1 MSEEQTQ
8 EQSQEQDFV
17 VAEEN
22 KVGQDTVEI
31 PSYVPEKFWDKD
43 KNELNVEELGMSYKA
58 LEKKL
63 GQRTESLVSDLR
75 EEIKGEMSAQAPEEY
90 EIPELE
96 LPEGVNVDINP
107 EEPMLQWWAN
117 TAKQRGLSQDEF
129 AEGIRQFVNNEIA
142 GLPDIQAEKELL
154 GDNAEQRIESA
165 NLWAKKNLTPDS
177 YDSISQ
183 FAARADGVKVIEEL
197 MNLTKEAPIPQHE
210 TQLDIKPSMADLRS
224 MMNDPRYHEDGK
236 KDPAYIEKVTQL
248 FNKYAT

>member
-8 EQSQEQDFV
+8 DTQQQEQDFA

-22 KVGQDTVEI
+22 KVESSI
-31 PSYVPEKFWDKD
+31 PEYVPEKFWDKD

-63 GQRTESLVSDLR
+63 GQRTDVLYKEL
-75 EEIKGEMSAQAPEEY
+75 EEDYAKRMSAKAPEEY
-90 EIPELE
+90 VIPELE
-96 LPEGVNVDINP
+96 LPEGVNVDINT
-107 EEPMLQWWAN
+107 EEPMLQWWAD
-117 TAKQRGLSQDEF
+117 TARKAGLSQEQF
-129 AEGIRQFVNNEIA
+129 AEGIEQFVNNEIA

-177 YDSISQ
+177 YDAISQ

-210 TQLDIKPSMADLRS
+210 TQIDVKPSLADIRS
-224 MMNDPRYHEDGK
+224 MMNDPRYYEDGR

>member
-8 EQSQEQDFV
+8 DTQQQEQDFL

-22 KVGQDTVEI
+22 KVESSI
-31 PSYVPEKFWDKD
+31 PEYAPEKFWDKD

-63 GQRTESLVSDLR
+63 GQRTDVLYKEL
-75 EEIKGEMSAQAPEEY
+75 EEDYANKMSAQAPEEY
-90 EIPELE
+90 VIPELE
-96 LPEGVNVDINP
+96 LPEGVNVDINT
-107 EEPMLQWWAN
+107 EEPMLQWWAD
-117 TAKQRGLSQDEF
+117 TARKAGLSQEQF
-129 AEGIRQFVNNEIA
+129 AEGIEQFVNNEIA

-154 GDNAEQRIESA
+154 GDNADQRIESA

-177 YDSISQ
+177 YDAISQ

-210 TQLDIKPSMADLRS
+210 TQIDVKPSLADIRS
-224 MMNDPRYHEDGK
+224 MMNDPRYYEDGR

>member
-8 EQSQEQDFV
+8 DTQQQEQDFV

-22 KVGQDTVEI
+22 KVESSI
-31 PSYVPEKFWDKD
+31 PEYAPEKFWDKD
-43 KNELNVEELGMSYKA
+43 RNELNVEELGMSYKA

-63 GQRTESLVSDLR
+63 GQRTDVLYKEL
-75 EEIKGEMSAQAPEEY
+75 EEDYANRMSAKAPEEY
-90 EIPELE
+90 VIPELE
-96 LPEGVNVDINP
+96 LPEGVNVDINT
-107 EEPMLQWWAN
+107 EEPMLQWWAD
-117 TAKQRGLSQDEF
+117 TARKAGLSQEQF
-129 AEGIRQFVNNEIA
+129 AEGIEQFVNNEIA

-154 GDNAEQRIESA
+154 GDNADQRIESA

-177 YDSISQ
+177 YDAISQ

-210 TQLDIKPSMADLRS
+210 TQIDVKPSLADLRS

>member
-8 EQSQEQDFV
+8 DTQQQEQDFA

-22 KVGQDTVEI
+22 KVESSI
-31 PSYVPEKFWDKD
+31 PEYAPEKFWDKD

-63 GQRTESLVSDLR
+63 GQRTDVLYKEL
-75 EEIKGEMSAQAPEEY
+75 EEDYANRMSAKAPEEY
-90 EIPELE
+90 VIPDLE
-96 LPEGVNVDINP
+96 LPEGVNVDINT
-107 EEPMLQWWAN
+107 EEPMLQWWAD
-117 TAKQRGLSQDEF
+117 TARKAGLSQEQF
-129 AEGIRQFVNNEIA
+129 AEGIEQFVNNEIA

-154 GDNAEQRIESA
+154 GDNADQRIESA

-177 YDSISQ
+177 YDAISQ

-210 TQLDIKPSMADLRS
+210 TQIDVKPSLADIRS
-224 MMNDPRYHEDGK
+224 MMNDPRYYEDGR

>member
-8 EQSQEQDFV
+8 DTQQQEQDFA

-22 KVGQDTVEI
+22 KVESSI
-31 PSYVPEKFWDKD
+31 PEYAPEKFWDKD

-58 LEKKL
+58 LEKKI
-63 GQRTESLVSDLR
+63 GQRTDVLYKEL
-75 EEIKGEMSAQAPEEY
+75 EEDYAKRMSAKAPEEY
-90 EIPELE
+90 VIPELE
-96 LPEGVNVDINP
+96 LPEGVNVDINT
-107 EEPMLQWWAN
+107 EEPMLQWWAD
-117 TAKQRGLSQDEF
+117 TARKAGLSQEQF
-129 AEGIRQFVNNEIA
+129 AEGIEQFVNNEIA

-177 YDSISQ
+177 YDAISQ

-210 TQLDIKPSMADLRS
+210 TQIDVKPSLADIRS
-224 MMNDPRYHEDGK
+224 MMNDPRYYEDGR

>member
-8 EQSQEQDFV
+8 DTQQQEQDFV

-22 KVGQDTVEI
+22 KVESTI
-31 PSYVPEKFWDKD
+31 PEYAPEKFWDKD

-63 GQRTESLVSDLR
+63 GQRTDVLYKEL
-75 EEIKGEMSAQAPEEY
+75 EEDYANKMSSQAPEEY
-90 EIPELE
+90 VIPELE
-96 LPEGVNVDINP
+96 LPEGVNVDINT
-107 EEPMLQWWAN
+107 EEPMLQWWAD
-117 TAKQRGLSQDEF
+117 TAKKAGLSQEQF
-129 AEGIRQFVNNEIA
+129 AEGIKQFVNNEIA

-154 GDNAEQRIESA
+154 GDNADQRIESA

-177 YDSISQ
+177 YDAISQ
-183 FAARADGVKVIEEL
+183 FAAKADGVKVIEEL

-210 TQLDIKPSMADLRS
+210 TQIDVKPSLADLRS
-224 MMNDPRYHEDGK
+224 MMNDPRYHEDGR

>member
-8 EQSQEQDFV
+8 DTQQQEQDFA

-22 KVGQDTVEI
+22 KVESSI
-31 PSYVPEKFWDKD
+31 PEYVPEKFWDKD

-63 GQRTESLVSDLR
+63 GQRTDVLYKEL
-75 EEIKGEMSAQAPEEY
+75 EEDYAKRMSAKAPEEY
-90 EIPELE
+90 VIPELE
-96 LPEGVNVDINP
+96 LPEGVNVDINT
-107 EEPMLQWWAN
+107 EEPMLQWWAD
-117 TAKQRGLSQDEF
+117 TARKAGLSQEQF
-129 AEGIRQFVNNEIA
+129 AEGIEQFVNNEIA

-154 GDNAEQRIESA
+154 GDNADQRIESA

-177 YDSISQ
+177 YDAISQ

-210 TQLDIKPSMADLRS
+210 TQIDVKPSLADIRS
-224 MMNDPRYHEDGK
+224 MMNDPRYYEDGR

>member
-8 EQSQEQDFV
+8 DTQQQEQDFA

-22 KVGQDTVEI
+22 KVESSI
-31 PSYVPEKFWDKD
+31 PEYVPEKFWDKD

-63 GQRTESLVSDLR
+63 GQRTDVLYKEL
-75 EEIKGEMSAQAPEEY
+75 EEDYAKRMSAKAPEEY
-90 EIPELE
+90 VIPEFE
-96 LPEGVNVDINP
+96 LPEGVNVDINT
-107 EEPMLQWWAN
+107 EEPMLQWWAD
-117 TAKQRGLSQDEF
+117 TARKAGLSQEQF
-129 AEGIRQFVNNEIA
+129 AEGIEQFVNNEIA

-177 YDSISQ
+177 YDAISQ

-210 TQLDIKPSMADLRS
+210 TQIDVKPSLADIRS
-224 MMNDPRYHEDGK
+224 MMNDPRYYEDGR

>member
-8 EQSQEQDFV
+8 DTQQQEQDFA

-22 KVGQDTVEI
+22 KVESSI
-31 PSYVPEKFWDKD
+31 PEYAPEKFWDKD

-63 GQRTESLVSDLR
+63 GQRTDVLYKEL
-75 EEIKGEMSAQAPEEY
+75 EEDYANRMSAKAPEEY
-90 EIPELE
+90 VIPELE
-96 LPEGVNVDINP
+96 LPEGVNVDINT
-107 EEPMLQWWAN
+107 EEPMLQWWAD
-117 TAKQRGLSQDEF
+117 TARKAGLSQEQF
-129 AEGIRQFVNNEIA
+129 AEGIEQFVNNEIA

-154 GDNAEQRIESA
+154 GDNADQRIESA

-177 YDSISQ
+177 YDAISQ
-183 FAARADGVKVIEEL
+183 FSARADGVKVIEEL

-210 TQLDIKPSMADLRS
+210 TQIDVKPSLADIRS
-224 MMNDPRYHEDGK
+224 MMNDPRYYEDGR

>member
-8 EQSQEQDFV
+8 DTQQQEQDFA

-22 KVGQDTVEI
+22 KVESSI
-31 PSYVPEKFWDKD
+31 PEYAPEKFWDKD

-63 GQRTESLVSDLR
+63 GQRTDVLYKEL
-75 EEIKGEMSAQAPEEY
+75 EEDYANKMSAQAPEEY
-90 EIPELE
+90 VIPELE
-96 LPEGVNVDINP
+96 LPEGVNVDINT
-107 EEPMLQWWAN
+107 EEPMLQWWAD
-117 TAKQRGLSQDEF
+117 TARKAGLSQEQF
-129 AEGIRQFVNNEIA
+129 AEGITQFVNNEIA
-142 GLPDIQAEKELL
+142 GLPDVQAEKELL
-154 GDNAEQRIESA
+154 GDNADQRIESA

-177 YDSISQ
+177 YDAISQ

-210 TQLDIKPSMADLRS
+210 TQIDVKPSLADIRS
-224 MMNDPRYHEDGK
+224 MMNDPRYYEDGK

>member
-8 EQSQEQDFV
+8 DTQQQEQDFAG
-17 VAEEN
+17 AEEN
-22 KVGQDTVEI
+22 KVESSI
-31 PSYVPEKFWDKD
+31 PEYVPEKFWDKD

-63 GQRTESLVSDLR
+63 GQRTDVLYKEL
-75 EEIKGEMSAQAPEEY
+75 EEDYANKMSAKAPEEY
-90 EIPELE
+90 VIPELE
-96 LPEGVNVDINP
+96 LPEGVNVDINT
-107 EEPMLQWWAN
+107 EEPMLQWWAD
-117 TAKQRGLSQDEF
+117 TARKAGLSQEQF
-129 AEGIRQFVNNEIA
+129 AEGIEQFVNNEIA

-154 GDNAEQRIESA
+154 GDNADQRIESA

-177 YDSISQ
+177 YDAISQ

-210 TQLDIKPSMADLRS
+210 TQIDVKPSLADIRS
-224 MMNDPRYHEDGK
+224 MMNDPRYYEDGR

>member
-8 EQSQEQDFV
+8 DTQQQEQDFV

-22 KVGQDTVEI
+22 KVESSI
-31 PSYVPEKFWDKD
+31 PEYAPEKFWDKD

-63 GQRTESLVSDLR
+63 GQRTDVLYKEL
-75 EEIKGEMSAQAPEEY
+75 EEDYANKKSANAPEEY
-90 EIPELE
+90 QIPELE
-96 LPEGVNVDINP
+96 LPEGVNVDINT
-107 EEPMLQWWAN
+107 EEPMLQWWAD
-117 TAKQRGLSQDEF
+117 TAKKNGLSQEQF
-129 AEGIRQFVNNEIA
+129 AEGINQFVNNEIA
-142 GLPDIQAEKELL
+142 GLPNPQAEKELL
-154 GDNAEQRIESA
+154 GDKAEERIESA

-177 YDSISQ
+177 YDAISQ
-183 FAARADGVKVIEEL
+183 FASRADGVKVIEEL
-197 MNLTKEAPIPQHE
+197 MGLTKEAPIPQHE
-210 TQLDIKPSMADLRS
+210 TQIDVKPSLADLRS

>member
-8 EQSQEQDFV
+8 DTQQQEQDFV

-22 KVGQDTVEI
+22 KVESSI
-31 PSYVPEKFWDKD
+31 PEYAPEKFWDKD
-43 KNELNVEELGMSYKA
+43 KNELNIEELGMSYKA

-63 GQRTESLVSDLR
+63 GQRTDVLYKEL
-75 EEIKGEMSAQAPEEY
+75 EEDYANRMSAKAPEEY
-90 EIPELE
+90 VIPELE
-96 LPEGVNVDINP
+96 LPEGVNVDINT
-107 EEPMLQWWAN
+107 EEPMLQWWAD
-117 TAKQRGLSQDEF
+117 TARKAGLSQEQF
-129 AEGIRQFVNNEIA
+129 AEGIEQFVNNEIA

-154 GDNAEQRIESA
+154 GDNADQRIESA

-177 YDSISQ
+177 YDAISQ

-210 TQLDIKPSMADLRS
+210 TQIDVKPSLADLRS

-236 KDPAYIEKVTQL
+236 KDPAYIEKVTKL

>member
-8 EQSQEQDFV
+8 DTQQQEQDFA

-22 KVGQDTVEI
+22 KVESSI
-31 PSYVPEKFWDKD
+31 PEYAPEKFWDKD

-63 GQRTESLVSDLR
+63 GQRTDVLYKEL
-75 EEIKGEMSAQAPEEY
+75 EEDYANRMSAKAPEEY
-90 EIPELE
+90 VIPELE
-96 LPEGVNVDINP
+96 LPEGVNVDINT
-107 EEPMLQWWAN
+107 EEPMLQWWAD
-117 TAKQRGLSQDEF
+117 TARKAGLSQEQF
-129 AEGIRQFVNNEIA
+129 AEGIEQFVNNEIA

-154 GDNAEQRIESA
+154 GDNADQRIESA

-177 YDSISQ
+177 YDAISQ

-210 TQLDIKPSMADLRS
+210 TQIDVKPSLADIRS
-224 MMNDPRYHEDGK
+224 MMNDPRYYEDGR

>member
-8 EQSQEQDFV
+8 DTQQQEQDFA

-22 KVGQDTVEI
+22 KVESSI
-31 PSYVPEKFWDKD
+31 PEYVPEKFWDKD

-63 GQRTESLVSDLR
+63 GQRTDVLYKEL
-75 EEIKGEMSAQAPEEY
+75 EEDYANKMSAKAPEEY
-90 EIPELE
+90 VIPELE
-96 LPEGVNVDINP
+96 LPEGVNVDINT
-107 EEPMLQWWAN
+107 EEPMLQWWAD
-117 TAKQRGLSQDEF
+117 TARKAGLSQEQF
-129 AEGIRQFVNNEIA
+129 AEGIEQFVNNEIA

-154 GDNAEQRIESA
+154 GDNADQRIESA

-177 YDSISQ
+177 YDAISQ

-210 TQLDIKPSMADLRS
+210 TQIDVKPSLADIRS
-224 MMNDPRYHEDGK
+224 MMNDPRYYEDGR

>member
-8 EQSQEQDFV
+8 DTQQQEQDFA

-22 KVGQDTVEI
+22 KVESSI
-31 PSYVPEKFWDKD
+31 PEYAPEKFWDKD

-63 GQRTESLVSDLR
+63 GQRTDVLYKEL
-75 EEIKGEMSAQAPEEY
+75 EEDYANRMSAKAPEEY
-90 EIPELE
+90 VIPELE
-96 LPEGVNVDINP
+96 LPEGVNVDINT
-107 EEPMLQWWAN
+107 EEPMLQWWAD
-117 TAKQRGLSQDEF
+117 TARKAGLSQEQF
-129 AEGIRQFVNNEIA
+129 AEGIEQFVNNEIA

-154 GDNAEQRIESA
+154 GDNADQRIESA

-177 YDSISQ
+177 YDAISQ

-210 TQLDIKPSMADLRS
+210 TQINVKPSLADIRS
-224 MMNDPRYHEDGK
+224 MMNDPRYYEDGR

>member
-8 EQSQEQDFV
+8 DTQQQEQDFA

-22 KVGQDTVEI
+22 KVESSI
-31 PSYVPEKFWDKD
+31 PEYAPEKFWDKD

-63 GQRTESLVSDLR
+63 GQRTDVLYKEL
-75 EEIKGEMSAQAPEEY
+75 EEDYANKMSAKAPEEY
-90 EIPELE
+90 VIPELE
-96 LPEGVNVDINP
+96 LPEGVNVDINT
-107 EEPMLQWWAN
+107 EEPMLQWWAD
-117 TAKQRGLSQDEF
+117 TARKAGLSQEQF
-129 AEGIRQFVNNEIA
+129 AEGIEQFVNNEIA

-154 GDNAEQRIESA
+154 GDNADQRIESA

-177 YDSISQ
+177 YDAISQ

-210 TQLDIKPSMADLRS
+210 TQIDVKPSLADIRS
-224 MMNDPRYHEDGK
+224 MMNDPRYYEDGR

>member
-8 EQSQEQDFV
+8 DTQQQEQDFA

-22 KVGQDTVEI
+22 KVESSI
-31 PSYVPEKFWDKD
+31 PEYAPEKFWDKD

-63 GQRTESLVSDLR
+63 GQRTDVLYKEL
-75 EEIKGEMSAQAPEEY
+75 EEDYAKRMSAKAPEEY
-90 EIPELE
+90 VIPELE
-96 LPEGVNVDINP
+96 LPEGVNVDINT
-107 EEPMLQWWAN
+107 EEPMLQWWAD
-117 TAKQRGLSQDEF
+117 TARKAGLSQEQF
-129 AEGIRQFVNNEIA
+129 AEGIEQFVNNEIA

-154 GDNAEQRIESA
+154 GDNADQRIESA

-177 YDSISQ
+177 YDAISQ

-210 TQLDIKPSMADLRS
+210 TQIDVKPSLADIRS
-224 MMNDPRYHEDGK
+224 MMNDPRYYEDGR

>member
-8 EQSQEQDFV
+8 DTQQQEQDFL

-22 KVGQDTVEI
+22 KVESSI
-31 PSYVPEKFWDKD
+31 PEYVPEKFWDKD

-63 GQRTESLVSDLR
+63 GQRTDVLYKEL
-75 EEIKGEMSAQAPEEY
+75 EEDYAKRMSAKAPEEY
-90 EIPELE
+90 VIPELE
-96 LPEGVNVDINP
+96 LPEGVNVDINT
-107 EEPMLQWWAN
+107 EEPMLQWWAD
-117 TAKQRGLSQDEF
+117 TARKAGLSQEQF
-129 AEGIRQFVNNEIA
+129 AEGIEQFVNNEIA

-177 YDSISQ
+177 YDAISQ

-210 TQLDIKPSMADLRS
+210 TQIDVKPSLADIRS
-224 MMNDPRYHEDGK
+224 MMNDPRYYEDGR